1 MRLIVIERN
10 IRMPLKDMPGFV
22 FSHKQVRN
30 AVLYSLASCMLLLLQ
45 LILMRRT
52 LITVMFDVI
61 IPFNGAVIFGCY
73 AITMAMDRPA
83 ILIYPPTIY
92 FVSLLVSQLLSVE
105 VGVEETYP
113 VFIFVEFV
121 PYLFYCISVGSG
133 KIKKVTRGVLIG
145 SCAIIVLFIIVA
157 CILAQV
163 FHFTLY
169 SRVNQ
174 SFAFA
179 AGLLS
184 TLCIY
189 LGMLEQLKIAG
200 CQKRGRLKKIRYFF

>member
-1 MRLIVIERN
+1 MTERN
-10 IRMPLKDMPGFV
+10 NPMPLKEMPGFI

-30 AVLYSLASCMLLLLQ
+30 AVICSLASCFLLLLQ

-52 LITVMFDVI
+52 LITVLFDVI
-61 IPFNGAVIFGCY
+61 LPFNGAVIFGCY

-121 PYLFYCISVGSG
+121 PYLFYCVSVGTG
-133 KIKKVTRGVLIG
+133 KIKKITRGVLIAG
-145 SCAIIVLFIIVA
+145 CVIIVLFSVVA
-157 CILAQV
+157 CILAAV
-163 FHFTLY
+163 FRIMLY
-169 SRVNQ
+169 SRVSQ
-174 SFAFA
+174 TFALV

-184 TLCIY
+184 ILCIY
-189 LGMLEQLKIAG
+189 IGMLEQLKIAG
-200 CQKRGRLKKIRYFF
+200 CQKRVRERKIRLFF

>member
-1 MRLIVIERN
+1 
-10 IRMPLKDMPGFV
+10 MPLKDMPGFV
-22 FSHKQVRN
+22 FSHKQVLH
-30 AVLYSLASCMLLLLQ
+30 AVIYSLASCLLLVLQ

-61 IPFNGAVIFGCY
+61 LPFNGAVIFGCY

-92 FVSLLVSQLLSVE
+92 FVSLLVGQLLSVE

-113 VFIFVEFV
+113 FFIFVEFV
-121 PYLFYCISVGSG
+121 PYLFYCVCVGTG
-133 KIKKVTRGVLIG
+133 KIKKLTRGVLIAG
-145 SCAIIVLFIIVA
+145 CVVIVLFILVA
-157 CILAQV
+157 CILALA
-163 FHFTLY
+163 FHYTLY
-169 SRVNQ
+169 SRVSQ
-174 SFAFA
+174 SLSFV

-184 TLCIY
+184 VLCIY

-200 CQKRGRLKKIRYFF
+200 CQKRPRPNKIRLF